1 MLFGTLTHPP
11 LLSAL
16 ARAGHGSK
24 ILISDGNYPHSTG
37 APASAE
43 RIFLNLAPGLL
54 SVDDVLGV
62 LTKSVP
68 LEAAEVMLPPDG
80 VEVPAIVGYREMLP
94 GVSFSGHDRFGF
106 YEAARHPDVAIVI
119 ATGDQ
124 RVYANLLLTIGVRQ
138 PEDTTP

>member
-24 ILISDGNYPHSTG
+24 ILISDGNYPHGTG

-43 RIFLNLAPGLL
+43 RIYLNLAPGLL

-62 LTKSVP
+62 LISSVP

-80 VEVPAIVGYREMLP
+80 IEVPAILGYRDQLP
-94 GVSFSGHDRFGF
+94 DVTFTGHDRFGF
-106 YEAARHPDVAIVI
+106 YEAARHPDVAIVV

-138 PEDTTP
+138 PEDATQ

>member
-24 ILISDGNYPHSTG
+24 ILLSDGNYPHSTG

-54 SVDDVLGV
+54 SVDDVLRV
-62 LTKSVP
+62 LTASVP

-80 VEVPAIVGYREMLP
+80 VEVPAIIGYRDMLP
-94 GVSFSGHDRFGF
+94 EVSFIGHDRFGF
-106 YEAARHPDVAIVI
+106 YEAARHPDVAIVV

-138 PEDTTP
+138 PDDPEQ